1 MSNKTQAR
9 RTTAEVAFGSL
20 DLTKSIQKFLLS
32 LSYTDN
38 EEDKADSLIIK
49 LQDRGLGWM
58 LKWLD
63 EAVQAATETE
73 PEKKEEQKKDTACTT
88 YTVTARSGLNVRD
101 APGTNGEKLG
111 TLSQGTS
118 VTVSEIKNGW
128 ASITYEGQAAY
139 VCASYLKQTDTVEN
153 TNKDFVTAVVGGRT
167 VPALFTAYYPSPD
180 PVEGGFYAK
189 RGERLNPSA
198 HTCAAPEIIPF
209 GTLITV
215 QGTQTSLDGQTYEV
229 NDRGGAITIKN
240 GVYHIDL
247 LMSTRKQCNT
257 WGEKDGT
264 AIIGGTITRT
274 RTNIGNSA
282 TSDQPGGV
290 NQNETQ
296 EPEIVTYSGRMAE
309 ASSGTATAAPAKST
323 TQQTQ
328 STTGRVSTLRIQA
341 AIVQKNWK
349 NDGKDK
355 VLDCGQFELDSI
367 TASGPPATVT
377 IQATAL
383 PYRAAVRNATRSKAW
398 EGYKLSGIAHELAVV
413 HGLICMYESANDPF
427 YQRVEQYQ
435 QTDLNFL
442 SDLCK
447 KAGIALK
454 LTNNIMILFD
464 AATYE
469 AKDTIC
475 TIQWGDGS
483 YTAYDL
489 KYDAGNTKYDTC
501 RVSYTDPNTKQ
512 CIVGIA
518 YADDYKEDAK
528 ELRQLEIKEKVADKA
543 AAVELAQKQLRL
555 YNKYAKTASFTM
567 VGNPD
572 LVAGSTV
579 QLKEF
584 GSWNGKYIIR
594 QAVHTL
600 DANGYTTKITLRA
613 VLPDSY
619 SVTVTIRETK
629 SGSINRAAAATN
641 AAAFIAAAAG
651 EIGYHEGWNNRN
663 KYGAWYGLNNEPWC
677 VIFISWCADQ
687 TGAPIPKFSYV
698 GDVSNYFK
706 RKKQYRSASSG
717 YIPKTGDLMIQGDRH
732 IGIVEWADE
741 NAVHTIEGNYSNSVS
756 RVTRSYG
763 EITGFCTPWG

>member
-9 RTTAEVAFGSL
+9 RTTAEVAFGNL

-38 EEDKADSLIIK
+38 EEDKADSLTIK

-73 PEKKEEQKKDTACTT
+73 PEKKEEQEKDTAGTT

-101 APGTNGEKLG
+101 APGMNGKILG
-111 TLSQGTS
+111 ALSQGAS
-118 VTVSEIKNGW
+118 VTVSEIKSGW
-128 ASITYEGQAAY
+128 ASITYEGQSAY
-139 VCASYLKQTDTVEN
+139 VSANYLKKNDATEN
-153 TNKDFVTAVVGGRT
+153 QNADFITEIVGGRT
-167 VPALFTAYYPSPD
+167 VKALFTAYYPADNPQ
-180 PVEGGFYAK
+180 EGGFYAK

-215 QGTQTSLDGQTYEV
+215 QGTHTSRDGQTYEV
-229 NDRGGAITIKN
+229 NDRGGAITVKN
-240 GVYHIDL
+240 GAYHIDL
-247 LMSTRKQCNT
+247 LMSTNDECNNF
-257 WGEKDGT
+257 GVKDGM
-264 AIIGGTITRT
+264 AIIGGAATRT
-274 RTNIGNSA
+274 RINIGNSA
-282 TSDQPGGV
+282 ASDQPGGV
-290 NQNETQ
+290 NENETQ
-296 EPEIVTYSGRMAE
+296 APEIQIYSSRMAQ
-309 ASSGTATAAPAKST
+309 APADKPSDIST
-323 TQQTQ
+323 GSVTQQTQ
-328 STTGRVSTLRIQA
+328 SETSRTSKLRIQA

-349 NDGKDK
+349 SDGKDK

-383 PYRAAVRNATRSKAW
+383 PYRAAARNATRSKAW
-398 EGYKLSGIAHELAVV
+398 EKYKLSGIAQELAGVN
-413 HGLICMYESANDPF
+413 GLICMYESANDPF

-464 AATYE
+464 AAAYE
-469 AKDTIC
+469 AKDAVC
-475 TIQWGDGS
+475 TIKWGDGS

-501 RVSYTDPNTKQ
+501 RVSYTDPTSKQ
-512 CIVGIA
+512 CIVGVA

-528 ELRQLEIKEKVADKA
+528 ERRQLEIREKVANKTA
-543 AAVELAQKQLRL
+543 AIELAEKQLRL
-555 YNKYAKTASFTM
+555 YNKYAQTASFTM

-572 LVAGSTV
+572 LVAGGTV
-579 QLKEF
+579 QLEEF
-584 GSWNGKYIIR
+584 GSWNGKYIVR

-600 DANGYTTKITLRA
+600 DANGYTTKIALRA

-619 SVTVTIRETK
+619 SVTVQETT
-629 SGSINRAAAATN
+629 SQAGSVNRAAAATN

-698 GDVSNYFK
+698 GDVSDYFK
-706 RKKQYRSASSG
+706 KKNQYRSARSG
-717 YIPKTGDLMIQGDRH
+717 YIPKTGDLMIQSDRH